1 MDSIGSR
8 IKKLRRDKKLTQKD
22 LAKILGVSDV
32 AVVHWEK
39 DVNVPK
45 LEYLNILAPALD
57 TTIDYVMYGKTDTYD
72 KVTDFR
78 PVTRML
84 PVLSYVQAGT
94 FTNVQSISKHEIE
107 EWLPAPPSAG
117 KNGFYMI
124 VQGISNAPHFSDGDY
139 ICIDPDVPLE
149 CVQTGE
155 MIVVRHEGDA
165 TFKALVREFNTL
177 YLKALNPDFHPNI
190 IQLKEG
196 SEYKGKYVG
205 KFTPPQKFL

>member
-1 MDSIGSR
+1 MQTIGSR
-8 IKKLRRDKKLTQKD
+8 IKKLRNEKKLTQKE

-57 TTIDYVMYGKTDTYD
+57 TTIDYVMYGKIDTYD
-72 KVTDFR
+72 KVSDFR

-107 EWLPAPPSAG
+107 EWLPAPPSAS
-117 KNGFYMI
+117 KNSFYMI